1 MSNMDIAKRFAEFME
16 NKDLKSLQ
24 EIMADDFT
32 AKGPSL
38 ELNKQ
43 QVIGYLNIL
52 FTAFSDISFGL
63 TDFEVKGDLICCDS
77 QERGTH
83 NGTLDLNPFGMPI
96 SLPPS
101 GKTFTLP
108 KGRFTFRVANGKV
121 TYFSEEPVEGGGLAG
136 ILAQLSV
143 KLP

>member
-1 MSNMDIAKRFAEFME
+1 MSNIDIAKKFAELME
-16 NKDLKSLQ
+16 AKDLKGLQ
-24 EIMADDFT
+24 EIMADDFA

-38 ELNKQ
+38 ELNKP

-52 FTAFSDISFGL
+52 FTAFPDISFGL
-63 TDFEVKGDLICCDS
+63 TDFEEIGDLISCDS
-77 QERGTH
+77 HERGTH
-83 NGTLDLNPFGMPI
+83 NGILDLNPFGMPI

-108 KGRFTFRVANGKV
+108 KGRFVFRVTDDKV
-121 TYFSEEPVEGGGLAG
+121 TYFSEEIVEGGGLAG
-136 ILAQLSV
+136 MLAQLGV